1 MEVKKRD
8 ERIDILK
15 ALGVAMIILAHV
27 NPPAFIFQLRNFD
40 VPLMVLISGMS
51 FGLSY
56 KNEGF
61 LGYMW
66 KRVKRL
72 VFPVWIFLTA
82 YFGCIA
88 IFDLQIESLAY
99 STLLQSYLLVGG
111 IGYVWIIKVF
121 LLVALVSPVIY
132 HYNKNTKSTRTYLI
146 SILGAFFLYEI
157 ISIVSQPYFSSGMAK
172 NLTQITHYIVP
183 YSLVFAIGLRM
194 PIMNMRTVIFCAG
207 ISCLIFVGLF
217 SYFWWLHGHIV
228 LTQAHK
234 YPPTIYYF
242 SYAIF
247 MSFLAW
253 ILVPCAEKMI
263 SYFKLVKLAVMFIAE
278 NSIWIYLW
286 HIPLIKLVH
295 TGLVLKYVI
304 VFVLAALS
312 TLIQVWLVKNILV
325 KNISHEG
332 SIKNLKLLLIG

>member
-1 MEVKKRD
+1 MRD

-15 ALGVAMIILAHV
+15 ALGIAMIILAHV

-56 KNEGF
+56 KNESF
-61 LGYMW
+61 LSYMW

-72 VFPVWIFLTA
+72 VFPVWIFLTV

-88 IFDLQIESLAY
+88 IFDLQMDSLTY
-99 STLLQSYLLVGG
+99 SILLQSYLLIGG

-121 LLVALVSPVIY
+121 LLVAMVSPAIY
-132 HYNKNTKSTRTYLI
+132 QYNKNTKSTREYLV
-146 SILGAFFLYEI
+146 SILAAFFLYEI
-157 ISIVSQPYFSSGMAK
+157 ILTLSEPYFSSDLAK
-172 NLTQITHYIVP
+172 NMTQITHYIVP

-194 PIMNMRTVIFCAG
+194 PAMNMSAVIFCAS

-217 SYFWWLHGHIV
+217 AYFWWFHGHIV
-228 LTQAHK
+228 FTQAHK

-247 MSFLAW
+247 ISCLAW
-253 ILVPCAEKMI
+253 LSVSHIEKI
-263 SYFKLVKLAVMFIAE
+263 INYFKPVKCVVMFIAG

-286 HIPLIKLVH
+286 HIPFLKILYADFVI
-295 TGLVLKYVI
+295 KYVV
-304 VFVLAALS
+304 VFMLAILS
-312 TLIQVWLVKNILV
+312 TFIQVWFVKNILV
-325 KNISHEG
+325 KYVSHER
-332 SIKNLKLLLIG
+332 SKKNLKILLTG

>member
-1 MEVKKRD
+1 MEFKVRD

-15 ALGVAMIILAHV
+15 ALGIAMIILAHV
-27 NPPAFIFQLRNFD
+27 SPPALIFQLRNFD

-56 KNEGF
+56 KNEDF
-61 LGYMW
+61 LSYMW

-88 IFDLQIESLAY
+88 IFDLKIESLTY
-99 STLLQSYLLVGG
+99 PILLQSYLLVGG

-121 LLVALVSPVIY
+121 LLVALVSPFIY
-132 HYNKNTKSTRTYLI
+132 QCNKNTSSTRKYLI
-146 SILGAFFLYEI
+146 SILAIFFVYEVVCI
-157 ISIVSQPYFSSGMAK
+157 LSAPYFSLGIAK
-172 NLTQITHYIVP
+172 DITQLTHYIIP

-194 PIMNMRTVIFCAG
+194 PAMNMYVVIFCAS

-217 SYFWWLHGHIV
+217 LCFWWYHGHIV
-228 LTQAHK
+228 FTQAHK

-247 MSFLAW
+247 ISCLVW
-253 ILVPCAEKMI
+253 LLVPHVEKVI
-263 SYFKLVKLAVMFIAE
+263 NYLKPVKQVVMFIAG

-286 HIPLIKLVH
+286 HIPFLKLVYS
-295 TGLVLKYVI
+295 GFIIKYTM
-304 VFVLAALS
+304 VFMFAILA
-312 TLIQVWLVKNILV
+312 TFIQVWLVKNVLLKNV
-325 KNISHEG
+325 KHEQ
-332 SIKNLKLLLIG
+332 SKKNLKMLLTG